1 MKQNKSTNAYLYDSN
16 GEKETVKLIADAYS
30 SGFVSLDIDRKPLTE
45 QKKS

>member
-1 MKQNKSTNAYLYDSN
+1 MKQNKSTNDYTYDLN

-30 SGFVSLDIDRKPLTE
+30 SGFVSLDIERKPLTD